1 MPTRVELH
9 LRLPNSPGAFASVC
23 RVLADERVTIEAF
36 SLERTG
42 SLRLVVDNHVRAAGA
57 LRAAHH
63 KVTTQAVLVATLS
76 AGSDGL
82 VAPTALLAAEG
93 LNIEYAYCG
102 RGATGPIAVLGMAE
116 PERAA
121 AAAGV

>member
-1 MPTRVELH
+1 MPTRVELQ

-63 KVTTQAVLVATLS
+63 KVTAQAVLVATLS

-82 VAPTALLAAEG
+82 VGPTGLLAEAG
-93 LNIEYAYCG
+93 LNVEYAYFG
-102 RGATGPIAVLGMAE
+102 RGTTGPIAVLGMPE